1 MVSTFILHFA
11 PDGAMAP
18 IVYRY
23 KAQIFKKKKISGTVI
38 TFALIVSMSK
48 AMLQVV

>member
-11 PDGAMAP
+11 PNGAMAP

-23 KAQIFKKKKISGTVI
+23 KTQIFFLKINLRNRDYI
-38 TFALIVSMSK
+38 CFDFIDE
-48 AMLQVV
+48 